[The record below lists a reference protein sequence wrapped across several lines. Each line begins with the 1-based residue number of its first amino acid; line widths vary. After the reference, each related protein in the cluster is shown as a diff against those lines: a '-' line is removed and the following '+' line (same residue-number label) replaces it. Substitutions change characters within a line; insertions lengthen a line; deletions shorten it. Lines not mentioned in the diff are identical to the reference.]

1 MDHFMSGGLAAL
13 VVMLCILIE
22 YESLNGLERLSRLLR
37 RHRWI
42 VLITMC
48 GLIVSHIVQIWV
60 FAVGFYAGENWL
72 GFGSIDTDSTIIGST
87 TAWMDYAYYSA
98 VVYTT
103 LGFGD
108 MVPQAGLRMLTM
120 AEALAGFSL
129 LTWSASFTFLQ
140 MQRLWRP

>member
-1 MDHFMSGGLAAL
+1 MSGGVAAL

-22 YESLNGLERLSRLLR
+22 YESLSGLERLSRLLR

-60 FAVGFYAGENWL
+60 FAVGYYAGENWL
-72 GFGSIDTDSTIIGST
+72 GFGSIDTDSTIIGPTS
-87 TAWMDYAYYSA
+87 AWMDYVYYSA